1 MGRLSAL
8 PTTPPRPNSN
18 NADSDLG
25 RFGPPR
31 RPTNVDRPPRRD
43 ELFGL
48 EKDVEHSPDDTGPVP
63 VVRIPPTPAPHATG
77 MPIVSAAHTSPTVDA
92 PFSAV
97 PPNTGLSAPG
107 HSYPGLGSSRPSA
120 PGLGSPGPATAP
132 AEPVS
137 NAGAPAVAPPR
148 VPAPIGAPTG
158 LSTPGRMPV
167 PATSAPPMQRP
178 PQPAAAPGVH
188 IQAEPAELPKFRTP
202 SDPPSLVTPPG
213 RSADRPSVARA
224 EPAQPPLARLEQAQ
238 RQAARQ
244 VYADPSPT
252 NYASPS
258 PRSTTV
264 GPAARPAPEP
274 RHP

>member
-77 MPIVSAAHTSPTVDA
+77 MPIVSAAHSSPAVDA

-120 PGLGSPGPATAP
+120 PGLGSPGPATGP
-132 AEPVS
+132 AEPLS

-167 PATSAPPMQRP
+167 PASPRCRN
-178 PQPAAAPGVH
+178 GRD
-188 IQAEPAELPKFRTP
+188 PAESIESLPARGAV
-202 SDPPSLVTPPG
+202 PPRRRRPLWG
-213 RSADRPSVARA
+213 RRRRALRPVHRC
-224 EPAQPPLARLEQAQ
+224 R
-238 RQAARQ
+238 RC
-244 VYADPSPT
+244 
-252 NYASPS
+252 
-258 PRSTTV
+258 
-264 GPAARPAPEP
+264 
-274 RHP
+274 